1 VTHQDAYSLL
11 PLWEKGG
18 GGMRGKRHANAENHL
33 SFVVDSQDMKTIITE
48 GGLLPADMLDAIA
61 AGAVNGQRPEDF
73 GMERTRNL
81 SDRISAAWQAARAQW
96 ALFQVHLADLP
107 PHDSTATTL
116 TRDYWAIP
124 LLRILG
130 YTLERNRQ
138 APVVAGRTYA
148 ISHRAGDADD
158 APPIHITGVRVSLDG
173 RPPSPPRTPPRAGG
187 TGGVRMSPHALVQE
201 YLNATDHLWG
211 IVTNG
216 VRLRLLRES
225 ARFTRPT
232 YVEFDLQAMLEGERF
247 SDFALLYRLL
257 HRSRLPQRAAD
268 APECWLER
276 YHQQALAEGG
286 RVRDRLRDGVE
297 QALKT
302 LANGLLR
309 HPANERLRRALA
321 SGDLTPLAFYRQVLR
336 LVYRLLFLMVAEERA
351 LIAAAPPQSPPRAG
365 GFGGVEGDADRA
377 LAIYQAHY
385 SMARLRRLAE
395 HAGVAASAGEG
406 GYGDLWIGLLAA
418 FRIFEGSVSHRF
430 PIAPLDGDLFSETA
444 CPHLTAETRMAN
456 ADLLAAIRALALY
469 HDPESRTLRRVNYGA
484 LDVEELGS
492 VYEALLDYRPVIAH
506 APAESTGARFD
517 LLPGTERKTTG
528 SYYTRPELVQEL
540 IASALEPVLTQRLA
554 SAGRDAAAREAALL
568 SIRVCDPACGSGH
581 FLLAAAR
588 RLGRELARIRAG
600 DDEPSPAQF
609 RHAVRDVIRRCI
621 FGVDLNPLA
630 VDLCKLALWIEGHA
644 AGLPLSFLDHHIR
657 CGNSLVGA
665 PPQNPP
671 ASGGAGGVGIPDEAY
686 RPIHGD
692 EKGIAAELRK
702 RNRAERDAYTRDR
715 AVQERMFADEP
726 TDTPLARAL
735 AALDDLPDESVAA
748 VRARAAR
755 YADLRR
761 AHLRERARY
770 DLWTAAFFQPL
781 TRANAPWVP
790 TTADVID
797 ADPTSQKALL
807 AGGLAQEIG
816 FFHWEL
822 EFAQVFADC
831 GGFDVVLGNPPW
843 EMLNLIEREH
853 FVDIPAIRDAPT
865 GDARKKQIAAWRRG
879 TPEQQR
885 RIAQYDAALYRA
897 EAESRFIHNSGRFS
911 LTAVGR
917 LNTYALFAELSR
929 TLLAPDGRA
938 GIIVP
943 TGIATDDGAKAFFGD
958 LIARQQIISLYDFEN
973 REKLFADVDSRYK
986 FSLLTIGAAQA
997 APRFVFFA
1005 TRVAHLRDERRV
1017 FALTPTDL
1025 ARINPNTRTAPLFRT
1040 RRDAD
1045 LTAAIYA
1052 RVPVLINETTGE
1064 SPWGVTFRQGLFNMT
1079 SDSHLFRPVPA
1090 PAEARAGW
1098 GDHLPL
1104 YEAKLLHQ
1112 FTHRWATYD
1121 GGAPREATAAELA
1134 DPTWTITPRY
1144 LVPAAEVEARLA
1156 GRWER
1161 RWLLGWRDITNAT
1174 NERTAIF
1181 SLLPRVGVGH
1191 KAPLIF
1197 FERAS
1202 VCQIACFLAM
1212 VNSFVFDF
1220 IARQKVGG
1228 TNLTFFILKQL
1239 PVLPPEAFSAADL
1252 VFIVP
1257 RVVELVSTAW
1267 DVQPFAADVWAEAD
1281 AGLRA
1286 AILAQR
1292 EDNLRACAA
1301 RTPPEIAAAVV
1312 AATADDAAP
1321 PPPFI
1326 WNDDRRA
1333 RIRAGLDARIA
1344 RLYGVTRDD
1353 LRYILDPHDVEGPD
1367 FPGETFRVLKEKE
1380 LRQYGEYRT
1389 RRLVLEAFSP
1399 SSPLPPSPA
1408 RGQGGSVGRAEE
1420 D

>member
-1 VTHQDAYSLL
+1 
-11 PLWEKGG
+11 
-18 GGMRGKRHANAENHL
+18 MNA
-33 SFVVDSQDMKTIITE
+33 IITE
-48 GGLLPADMLDAIA
+48 GGLLPADILDAIA

-81 SDRISAAWQAARAQW
+81 SDRISTAWQAARAQW
-96 ALFQVHLADLP
+96 ALFQAHLADLP
-107 PHDSTATTL
+107 PHDSTAAAL

-138 APVVAGRTYA
+138 AFVVAGRAYA

-158 APPIHITGVRVSLDG
+158 APPIHITGVRVSLDV
-173 RPPSPPRTPPRAGG
+173 RPPSPPRTPPRAEG
-187 TGGVRMSPHALVQE
+187 TGGVRLSPHALVQE

-276 YHQQALAEGG
+276 YHQQALAQGG

-321 SGDLTPLAFYRQVLR
+321 DGDLTPLAFYRQVLR
-336 LVYRLLFLMVAEERA
+336 LVYRLLFLMVAEERN
-351 LIAAAPPQSPPRAG
+351 LIAATG
-365 GFGGVEGDADRA
+365 DDADRA

-492 VYEALLDYRPVIAH
+492 VYEALLDYRPVIAP
-506 APAESTGARFD
+506 APAESTAARFD

-540 IASALEPVLTQRLA
+540 IASALEPVLAQRLA

-665 PPQNPP
+665 PPQTPP

-692 EKGIAAELRK
+692 EKEIAAALRK
-702 RNRAERDAYTRDR
+702 RNRAEREAYTRDR

-726 TDTPLARAL
+726 TAAPLARAL

-755 YADLRR
+755 YADLRQ
-761 AHLRERARY
+761 AHRRERARD

-797 ADPTSQKALL
+797 ADPGGRKALL

-822 EFAQVFADC
+822 EFAQVFAER

-843 EMLNLIEREH
+843 ERIKLQEQEH
-853 FVDIPAIRDAPT
+853 FVDIPAIRDAPNKA
-865 GDARKKQIAAWRRG
+865 ARAEQIAAWRRG

-897 EAESRFIHNSGRFS
+897 EAESRFVRGSGRFP
-911 LTAVGR
+911 LTAVGDV
-917 LNTYALFAELSR
+917 NTYALFAELSR

-958 LIARQQIISLYDFEN
+958 LIARRQIISLYDFEN

-1005 TRVAHLRDERRV
+1005 TRAAHLRDERRV
-1017 FALTPTDL
+1017 FSLTPTDL

-1052 RVPVLINETTGE
+1052 RVPVLINETTGAN
-1064 SPWGVTFRQGLFNMT
+1064 PWGVRFMT
-1079 SDSHLFRPVPA
+1079 MFHMSNDSRLFRPAPA
-1090 PAEARAGW
+1090 PAEAGR

-1220 IARQKVGG
+1220 YCAAEGWRHQPHLLHSETTPRAAAGGVQRGGHRLHRAAGGG
-1228 TNLTFFILKQL
+1228 T
-1239 PVLPPEAFSAADL
+1239 
-1252 VFIVP
+1252 
-1257 RVVELVSTAW
+1257 
-1267 DVQPFAADVWAEAD
+1267 
-1281 AGLRA
+1281 GLHCVGRA
-1286 AILAQR
+1286 AICGGCLGGR
-1292 EDNLRACAA
+1292 GCRAAGGDPGAA
-1301 RTPPEIAAAVV
+1301 RRQPARHLHPPPVPPPQAGGVQGGVQGE
-1312 AATADDAAP
+1312 T

-1333 RIRAGLDARIA
+1333 RIRAELDARIA
-1344 RLYGVTRDD
+1344 RLYGVSRDD
-1353 LRYILDPHDVEGPD
+1353 LRYILDPQEVEGPD

-1399 SSPLPPSPA
+1399 SPPLPPSPA
-1408 RGQGGSVGRAEE
+1408 RGQGGECGAGGGRLSINSAMHRVPSG
-1420 D
+1420 

>member
-1 VTHQDAYSLL
+1 V
-11 PLWEKGG
+11 G
-18 GGMRGKRHANAENHL
+18 
-33 SFVVDSQDMKTIITE
+33 
-48 GGLLPADMLDAIA
+48 
-61 AGAVNGQRPEDF
+61 
-73 GMERTRNL
+73 
-81 SDRISAAWQAARAQW
+81 SD
-96 ALFQVHLADLP
+96 D
-107 PHDSTATTL
+107 
-116 TRDYWAIP
+116 
-124 LLRILG
+124 
-130 YTLERNRQ
+130 
-138 APVVAGRTYA
+138 
-148 ISHRAGDADD
+148 
-158 APPIHITGVRVSLDG
+158 
-173 RPPSPPRTPPRAGG
+173 
-187 TGGVRMSPHALVQE
+187 
-201 YLNATDHLWG
+201 
-211 IVTNG
+211 
-216 VRLRLLRES
+216 
-225 ARFTRPT
+225 
-232 YVEFDLQAMLEGERF
+232 
-247 SDFALLYRLL
+247 
-257 HRSRLPQRAAD
+257 
-268 APECWLER
+268 
-276 YHQQALAEGG
+276 
-286 RVRDRLRDGVE
+286 
-297 QALKT
+297 
-302 LANGLLR
+302 
-309 HPANERLRRALA
+309 
-321 SGDLTPLAFYRQVLR
+321 
-336 LVYRLLFLMVAEERA
+336 
-351 LIAAAPPQSPPRAG
+351 
-365 GFGGVEGDADRA
+365 
-377 LAIYQAHY
+377 
-385 SMARLRRLAE
+385 
-395 HAGVAASAGEG
+395 
-406 GYGDLWIGLLAA
+406 
-418 FRIFEGSVSHRF
+418 
-430 PIAPLDGDLFSETA
+430 
-444 CPHLTAETRMAN
+444 
-456 ADLLAAIRALALY
+456 
-469 HDPESRTLRRVNYGA
+469 
-484 LDVEELGS
+484 
-492 VYEALLDYRPVIAH
+492 
-506 APAESTGARFD
+506 
-517 LLPGTERKTTG
+517 
-528 SYYTRPELVQEL
+528 
-540 IASALEPVLTQRLA
+540 
-554 SAGRDAAAREAALL
+554 
-568 SIRVCDPACGSGH
+568 
-581 FLLAAAR
+581 
-588 RLGRELARIRAG
+588 
-600 DDEPSPAQF
+600 
-609 RHAVRDVIRRCI
+609 RRC
-621 FGVDLNPLA
+621 
-630 VDLCKLALWIEGHA
+630 
-644 AGLPLSFLDHHIR
+644 
-657 CGNSLVGA
+657 
-665 PPQNPP
+665 
-671 ASGGAGGVGIPDEAY
+671 
-686 RPIHGD
+686 
-692 EKGIAAELRK
+692 
-702 RNRAERDAYTRDR
+702 DR
-715 AVQERMFADEP
+715 R
-726 TDTPLARAL
+726 
-735 AALDDLPDESVAA
+735 
-748 VRARAAR
+748 
-755 YADLRR
+755 
-761 AHLRERARY
+761 
-770 DLWTAAFFQPL
+770 
-781 TRANAPWVP
+781 
-790 TTADVID
+790 
-797 ADPTSQKALL
+797 DPTSQKALL

-958 LIARQQIISLYDFEN
+958 LIARRQIISLYDFEN
-973 REKLFADVDSRYK
+973 REALFPGVHRSYK

-1017 FALTPTDL
+1017 FSLTPTDL

-1144 LVPAAEVEARLA
+1144 LVPAAGVEARLA

-1239 PVLPPEAFSAADL
+1239 PVLPPEAFSAADIA
-1252 VFIVP
+1252 FIVP

-1286 AILAQR
+1286 AILAQHA
-1292 EDNLRACAA
+1292 ENLRATS
-1301 RTPPEIAAAVV
+1301 TPPSPPPQAGGVQGE
-1312 AATADDAAP
+1312 T

-1344 RLYGVTRDD
+1344 RLYGVSRDD

-1399 SSPLPPSPA
+1399 SPPLPPSPA

>member
-1 VTHQDAYSLL
+1 
-11 PLWEKGG
+11 
-18 GGMRGKRHANAENHL
+18 MRGKRRGNANA
-33 SFVVDSQDMKTIITE
+33 VDLQDMNTIITE
-48 GGLLPADMLDAIA
+48 GGLLPADILDAIA
-61 AGAVNGQRPEDF
+61 AGAVDGQRPEDF
-73 GMERTRNL
+73 GMERTRTL
-81 SDRISAAWQAARAQW
+81 SDRISTAWQAARAQW
-96 ALFQVHLADLP
+96 ALFQAHLADLP
-107 PHDSTATTL
+107 PHDSTAAAL

-158 APPIHITGVRVSLDG
+158 APPIHITGVRVSLDV
-173 RPPSPPRTPPRAGG
+173 RPPSGQPRL
-187 TGGVRMSPHALVQE
+187 SPHALVQE
-201 YLNATDHLWG
+201 YLNATDQLWG

-225 ARFTRPT
+225 ARFTRPM

-276 YHQQALAEGG
+276 YHQQALAQGG

-321 SGDLTPLAFYRQVLR
+321 SGDLTPQAFYRQVLR
-336 LVYRLLFLMVAEERA
+336 LVYRLLFLMVAEERN

-377 LAIYQAHY
+377 LAIYHAHY

-506 APAESTGARFD
+506 APAGSPDVRFD
-517 LLPGTERKTTG
+517 LIPGTERKTTG

-540 IASALEPVLTQRLA
+540 IASALEPVLAQRLA
-554 SAGRDAAAREAALL
+554 SAGRAAAAREAALL
-568 SIRVCDPACGSGH
+568 AIRVCDPACGSGH

-665 PPQNPP
+665 TRALVEQ
-671 ASGGAGGVGIPDEAY
+671 GIPDEAY

-755 YADLRR
+755 YADLRQ
-761 AHLRERARY
+761 AHRRERARY

-790 TTADVID
+790 TSADVID

-1017 FALTPTDL
+1017 FSLTPTDL

-1121 GGAPREATAAELA
+1121 GGAPRELTAAELA
-1134 DPTWTITPRY
+1134 DPTRTITPRY

-1191 KAPLIF
+1191 TVPLMLF
-1197 FERAS
+1197 QTLRADLA
-1202 VCQIACFLAM
+1202 ACFLAV
-1212 VNSFVFDF
+1212 VNSLIFDW
-1220 IARQKVGG
+1220 ITRQKIGG
-1228 TNLTFFILKQL
+1228 THLTYTYLTQL
-1239 PVLPPEAFSAADL
+1239 PVLPPEAFSAADIA
-1252 VFIVP
+1252 FIVP
-1257 RVVELVSTAW
+1257 RVVELVYTAW
-1267 DVQPFAADVWAEAD
+1267 DMHPFAADVWAEAD
-1281 AGLRA
+1281 AALRA
-1286 AILAQR
+1286 AILAQHA
-1292 EDNLRACAA
+1292 ENLRAAPPNSPA
-1301 RTPPEIAAAVV
+1301 RGTPRISPPAGGDWGGAPPEIAAAVA
-1312 AATADDAAP
+1312 AATVDDAAP

-1344 RLYGVTRDD
+1344 RLYGVSRDD

-1399 SSPLPPSPA
+1399 SPPCPPRPHA
-1408 RGQGGSVGRAEE
+1408 GKGGVWGGRRKIEH
-1420 D
+1420 

>member
-1 VTHQDAYSLL
+1 
-11 PLWEKGG
+11 
-18 GGMRGKRHANAENHL
+18 MRGKRHANAENHL

-96 ALFQVHLADLP
+96 ALFQAHLADLP

-138 APVVAGRTYA
+138 AFVVAGRTYA

-321 SGDLTPLAFYRQVLR
+321 SGDLTPQAFYRQVLR

-377 LAIYQAHY
+377 LAIYHAHY

-456 ADLLAAIRALALY
+456 ADLLAAIRALALS

-506 APAESTGARFD
+506 APAGSTDARFD
-517 LLPGTERKTTG
+517 LIPGTERKTTG

-540 IASALEPVLTQRLA
+540 IASALEPALAQRLA

-588 RLGRELARIRAG
+588 RLGRELARIRVG

-665 PPQNPP
+665 PPQTPP

-715 AVQERMFADEP
+715 AVQGRMFADEP
-726 TDTPLARAL
+726 TAAPLARAL

-755 YADLRR
+755 YADLRQ
-761 AHLRERARY
+761 AHRRERARY

-790 TTADVID
+790 TSADVID

-897 EAESRFIHNSGRFS
+897 EAESRFVRGSGRFP
-911 LTAVGR
+911 LTAVGDV
-917 LNTYALFAELSR
+917 NTYALFAELSR

-958 LIARQQIISLYDFEN
+958 LIARRQIISLYDFEN

-1005 TRVAHLRDERRV
+1005 TRAAHLRDERRV
-1017 FALTPTDL
+1017 FSLTPTDL

-1064 SPWGVTFRQGLFNMT
+1064 NPWGVSFLRMFDMSN
-1079 SDSHLFRPVPA
+1079 DSHLFRPVPA

-1144 LVPAAEVEARLA
+1144 LVPAAGVEARLA
-1156 GRWER
+1156 GRWDR

-1191 KAPLIF
+1191 TVPLMLF
-1197 FERAS
+1197 QSLRADLA
-1202 VCQIACFLAM
+1202 ACFLAI
-1212 VNSFVFDF
+1212 VNSLVFDW
-1220 IARQKVGG
+1220 ITRQKIGG
-1228 TNLTFFILKQL
+1228 THLTYTYLTQL
-1239 PVLPPEAFSAADL
+1239 PVLPPESFSAADIA
-1252 VFIVP
+1252 FIVP
-1257 RVVELVSTAW
+1257 RVVELVYTAW
-1267 DVQPFAADVWAEAD
+1267 DMHPFAADVWAEAD

-1292 EDNLRACAA
+1292 AENLRAAPPNSPA
-1301 RTPPEIAAAVV
+1301 RGTPPNLPACGGDWGGAPPEIAAAVA
-1312 AATADDAAP
+1312 AATVDDAAP

-1344 RLYGVTRDD
+1344 RLYGVSRDD

>member
-1 VTHQDAYSLL
+1 
-11 PLWEKGG
+11 
-18 GGMRGKRHANAENHL
+18 MNA
-33 SFVVDSQDMKTIITE
+33 IITE

-61 AGAVNGQRPEDF
+61 AGAVDGQRPEDF
-73 GMERTRNL
+73 GMARTRPL
-81 SDRISAAWQAARAQW
+81 SDRIAAAWQAARAQW
-96 ALFQVHLADLP
+96 ALFQTHLADLP

-116 TRDYWAIP
+116 TREYWAIP

-138 APVVAGRTYA
+138 AFVVAGRTYA

-158 APPIHITGVRVSLDG
+158 APPIHITGVRVSLDV
-173 RPPSPPRTPPRAGG
+173 RPPSPPRTPPRAEG
-187 TGGVRMSPHALVQE
+187 TGGVRLSPHALVQE

-276 YHQQALAEGG
+276 YHQQALAQGG

-321 SGDLTPLAFYRQVLR
+321 DGDLTPLAFYRQVLR
-336 LVYRLLFLMVAEERA
+336 LVYRLLFLMVAEERN
-351 LIAAAPPQSPPRAG
+351 LIAATG
-365 GFGGVEGDADRA
+365 DDADRA
-377 LAIYQAHY
+377 LAIYHAHY

-418 FRIFEGSVSHRF
+418 FRIFEGSVSRRF

-456 ADLLAAIRALALY
+456 ADLLAAIRALALSY
-469 HDPESRTLRRVNYGA
+469 DPESRALRRVNYGA

-506 APAESTGARFD
+506 APAGSPDARFD
-517 LLPGTERKTTG
+517 LIPGTERKTTG

-540 IASALEPVLTQRLA
+540 IASALEPVLAQRLA

-665 PPQNPP
+665 TRALVEQ
-671 ASGGAGGVGIPDEAY
+671 GIPDEAY

-692 EKGIAAELRK
+692 EKEIAALLRK
-702 RNRAERDAYTRDR
+702 RNRAERDAYTRHR
-715 AVQERMFADEP
+715 TVQERMFADEL
-726 TDTPLARAL
+726 TAAPLARAL

-822 EFAQVFADC
+822 EFAQVFADR
-831 GGFDVVLGNPPW
+831 GGFDVVPGNPPW
-843 EMLNLIEREH
+843 ERIKLQEQEH
-853 FVDIPAIRDAPT
+853 FVDIPAIRDAPNKA
-865 GDARKKQIAAWRRG
+865 ARAEQIAAWRRG
-879 TPEQQR
+879 TPEQQQ

-1017 FALTPTDL
+1017 FSLTPTDL

-1191 KAPLIF
+1191 TVPLMLF
-1197 FERAS
+1197 QSLRADLA
-1202 VCQIACFLAM
+1202 ACFLAI
-1212 VNSFVFDF
+1212 VNSLVFDW
-1220 IARQKVGG
+1220 ITRQKIGG
-1228 TNLTFFILKQL
+1228 THLTYTYLTQL

-1257 RVVELVSTAW
+1257 RVVELVYTAW

-1281 AGLRA
+1281 ATLRA

-1292 EDNLRACAA
+1292 AENLRATS
-1301 RTPPEIAAAVV
+1301 TPPQSPSASGGGSGGDAAAVHLE
-1312 AATADDAAP
+1312 
-1321 PPPFI
+1321 
-1326 WNDDRRA
+1326 RRPA
-1333 RIRAGLDARIA
+1333 RAHPR
-1344 RLYGVTRDD
+1344 
-1353 LRYILDPHDVEGPD
+1353 
-1367 FPGETFRVLKEKE
+1367 
-1380 LRQYGEYRT
+1380 RT
-1389 RRLVLEAFSP
+1389 RCAHRAVVRRLP
-1399 SSPLPPSPA
+1399 RRPA
-1408 RGQGGSVGRAEE
+1408 LHP
-1420 D
+1420 

>member
-1 VTHQDAYSLL
+1 
-11 PLWEKGG
+11 
-18 GGMRGKRHANAENHL
+18 
-33 SFVVDSQDMKTIITE
+33 MKTIITE

-61 AGAVNGQRPEDF
+61 AGAVDGQRPEDF
-73 GMERTRNL
+73 GLARTRPL
-81 SDRISAAWQAARAQW
+81 SDRIAAAWQAARAQW
-96 ALFQVHLADLP
+96 ALFQTHLADLP
-107 PHDSTATTL
+107 PHDSTAATL
-116 TRDYWAIP
+116 TREYWAIP

-158 APPIHITGVRVSLDG
+158 APPIHITGVRVSLDV
-173 RPPSPPRTPPRAGG
+173 RPPSGQPRL
-187 TGGVRMSPHALVQE
+187 SPHALVQE
-201 YLNATDHLWG
+201 YLNATDQLWG

-216 VRLRLLRES
+216 ARLRLLRES
-225 ARFTRPT
+225 ARFTRPA
-232 YVEFDLQAMLEGERF
+232 YVEFDLQAMLEGEQF

-321 SGDLTPLAFYRQVLR
+321 GGELTPQEFYRQVLR
-336 LVYRLLFLMVAEERA
+336 LVYRLLFLMVAEERN
-351 LIAAAPPQSPPRAG
+351 LIAATG
-365 GFGGVEGDADRA
+365 DDADRA

-418 FRIFEGSVSHRF
+418 FRIFDGSVSHRF
-430 PIAPLDGDLFSETA
+430 PIAPLDGDLFSDAA

-456 ADLLAAIRALALY
+456 ADLLAAIRALALS

-506 APAESTGARFD
+506 APAGSPDARFD
-517 LLPGTERKTTG
+517 LIPGTERKTTG

-540 IASALEPVLTQRLA
+540 IASALEPVLAQRLA
-554 SAGRDAAAREAALL
+554 SAGRDAAAREAAIL

-665 PPQNPP
+665 TRALVEQ
-671 ASGGAGGVGIPDEAY
+671 GIPDEAY

-692 EKGIAAELRK
+692 EKEIAALLRK
-702 RNRAERDAYTRDR
+702 RNRAERDAYTRHR
-715 AVQERMFADEP
+715 TVQERMFADEL
-726 TDTPLARAL
+726 TAAPLARAL
-735 AALDDLPDESVAA
+735 AALDELADENVAA

-755 YADLRR
+755 YAELRR

-797 ADPTSQKALL
+797 ADPTGQKALL

-822 EFAQVFADC
+822 EFAQVFADR

-843 EMLNLIEREH
+843 EMLQLDPQEFFIGKSQEIVNAPNMAARE
-853 FVDIPAIRDAPT
+853 
-865 GDARKKQIAAWRRG
+865 KL
-879 TPEQQR
+879 
-885 RIAQYDAALYRA
+885 IAQLEHQNPLLYA
-897 EAESRFIHNSGRFS
+897 EYLQARHLNEAMQRFVHASGRFP
-911 LTAVGR
+911 LTSYGR
-917 LNTYALFAELSR
+917 INLMALFAEWAR
-929 TLLAPDGRA
+929 DHVARDGRA
-938 GIIVP
+938 GLIVP
-943 TGIATDDGAKAFFGD
+943 TGIATDSFNQQFFRS
-958 LIARQQIISLYDFEN
+958 LITNRQLISLYDFEN

-1005 TRVAHLRDERRV
+1005 TRAAHLRDERRV
-1017 FALTPTDL
+1017 FTLTPDDL

-1121 GGAPREATAAELA
+1121 GGATREATAAELA

-1191 KAPLIF
+1191 TVPLMLF
-1197 FERAS
+1197 QSLRADLA
-1202 VCQIACFLAM
+1202 ACFLAI
-1212 VNSFVFDF
+1212 VNSLVFDW
-1220 IARQKVGG
+1220 ITRQKIGG
-1228 TNLTFFILKQL
+1228 THLTYTYLTQL
-1239 PVLPPEAFSAADL
+1239 PVLPPESFSAADL

-1286 AILAQR
+1286 AILAQHA
-1292 EDNLRACAA
+1292 ENLRAAPPNSPA
-1301 RTPPEIAAAVV
+1301 RGTPPNLPACGGDWGGAPPEIAAAVA
-1312 AATADDAAP
+1312 AATVDDAAP

-1333 RIRAGLDARIA
+1333 RIRAELDARIA
-1344 RLYGVTRDD
+1344 RLYGVSRDD
-1353 LRYILDPHDVEGPD
+1353 LRYILDPHDGEGPD

-1399 SSPLPPSPA
+1399 SPPCPPRPHA
-1408 RGQGGSVGRAEE
+1408 GKGGVWGGRRKIEH
-1420 D
+1420 

>member
-1 VTHQDAYSLL
+1 
-11 PLWEKGG
+11 
-18 GGMRGKRHANAENHL
+18 MRGKRHANAENHL

-96 ALFQVHLADLP
+96 ALFQAHLADLP

-138 APVVAGRTYA
+138 AFVVAGRTYA

-158 APPIHITGVRVSLDG
+158 APPIHITGVRVSLDV

-232 YVEFDLQAMLEGERF
+232 YVEFDLQAMLEGEQF

-321 SGDLTPLAFYRQVLR
+321 SGDLTPQAFYRQVLR

-506 APAESTGARFD
+506 APAGSPDVRFD
-517 LLPGTERKTTG
+517 LIPGTERKTTG

-540 IASALEPVLTQRLA
+540 IASALEPVLAQRLA

-761 AHLRERARY
+761 AHLRERARD

-797 ADPTSQKALL
+797 ADPTGQKALL

-816 FFHWEL
+816 FFHWDL
-822 EFAQVFADC
+822 EFAQVFADR

-843 EMLNLIEREH
+843 ERIKLQEQEH
-853 FVDIPAIRDAPT
+853 FVDIPAIRDAPNKA
-865 GDARKKQIAAWRRG
+865 ARAEQIAAWRRG
-879 TPEQQR
+879 TPEQQQ
-885 RIAQYDAALYRA
+885 RIAQYDAALSRA
-897 EAESRFIHNSGRFS
+897 EAESRFVRGSGRFP
-911 LTAVGR
+911 LTAVGDV
-917 LNTYALFAELSR
+917 NTYALFAELSR

-958 LIARQQIISLYDFEN
+958 LIARRQIISLYDFEN

-1005 TRVAHLRDERRV
+1005 TRAAHLRDERRV
-1017 FALTPTDL
+1017 FALTPADL
-1025 ARINPNTRTAPLFRT
+1025 GRINPNTRTAPLFRT

-1052 RVPVLINETTGE
+1052 RVPVLINETTGAN
-1064 SPWGVTFRQGLFNMT
+1064 PWGVRFMT
-1079 SDSHLFRPVPA
+1079 MFHMSNDSHLFRPVPA

-1112 FTHRWATYD
+1112 FTHRWATYE

-1156 GRWER
+1156 GRWDR

-1191 KAPLIF
+1191 TVPLMLF
-1197 FERAS
+1197 QSLRADLA
-1202 VCQIACFLAM
+1202 ACFLAI
-1212 VNSFVFDF
+1212 VNSLVFDW
-1220 IARQKVGG
+1220 ITRQKIGG
-1228 TNLTFFILKQL
+1228 THLTYTYLTQL
-1239 PVLPPEAFSAADL
+1239 PVLPPEAFSAADIA
-1252 VFIVP
+1252 FIVP

-1267 DVQPFAADVWAEAD
+1267 DMHPFAADVWADAD

-1292 EDNLRACAA
+1292 EDNLRA
-1301 RTPPEIAAAVV
+1301 TPPSPPPQAGGVQGGVQGE
-1312 AATADDAAP
+1312 T

-1344 RLYGVTRDD
+1344 RLYGVSRDD
-1353 LRYILDPHDVEGPD
+1353 LRYILDPQEVEGPD

>member
-1 VTHQDAYSLL
+1 
-11 PLWEKGG
+11 
-18 GGMRGKRHANAENHL
+18 
-33 SFVVDSQDMKTIITE
+33 MKTIITE

-61 AGAVNGQRPEDF
+61 AGAVDGQRPEDF
-73 GMERTRNL
+73 GLARTRPL
-81 SDRISAAWQAARAQW
+81 SDRIAAAWQAARAQW
-96 ALFQVHLADLP
+96 ALFQTHLADLP
-107 PHDSTATTL
+107 PHDSTAATL
-116 TRDYWAIP
+116 TREYWAIP

-138 APVVAGRTYA
+138 AFVVAGRTYA

-158 APPIHITGVRVSLDG
+158 APPIHITGVRVSLDV
-173 RPPSPPRTPPRAGG
+173 RPPSGQPRL
-187 TGGVRMSPHALVQE
+187 SPHALVQE
-201 YLNATDHLWG
+201 YLNATDQLWG

-216 VRLRLLRES
+216 ARLRLLRES
-225 ARFTRPT
+225 ARFTRPA
-232 YVEFDLQAMLEGERF
+232 YVEFDLQAMLEGEQF

-321 SGDLTPLAFYRQVLR
+321 GGELTPQEFYRQVLR
-336 LVYRLLFLMVAEERA
+336 LVYRLLFLMVAEERN
-351 LIAAAPPQSPPRAG
+351 LIAATG
-365 GFGGVEGDADRA
+365 DDADRA

-418 FRIFEGSVSHRF
+418 FRIFDGSVSHRF
-430 PIAPLDGDLFSETA
+430 PIAPLDGDLFSDAA

-456 ADLLAAIRALALY
+456 ADLLAAIRALALS

-506 APAESTGARFD
+506 APAGSPDARFD
-517 LLPGTERKTTG
+517 LIPGTERKTTG

-540 IASALEPVLTQRLA
+540 IASALEPVLAQRLA
-554 SAGRDAAAREAALL
+554 SAGRDAAAREAAIL

-665 PPQNPP
+665 TRALVEQ
-671 ASGGAGGVGIPDEAY
+671 GIPDEAY

-692 EKGIAAELRK
+692 EKEIAALLRK
-702 RNRAERDAYTRDR
+702 RNRAERDAYTRHR
-715 AVQERMFADEP
+715 TVQERMFADEL
-726 TDTPLARAL
+726 TAAPLARAL
-735 AALDDLPDESVAA
+735 AALDELADENVAA

-755 YADLRR
+755 YADLRQ
-761 AHLRERARY
+761 AHRRERARD

-790 TTADVID
+790 TSADVID
-797 ADPTSQKALL
+797 ADPTGQKALL

-816 FFHWEL
+816 FFHWDL
-822 EFAQVFADC
+822 EFAQVFADR
-831 GGFDVVLGNPPW
+831 GGFDVVPGNPPW
-843 EMLNLIEREH
+843 ERIKLQEQEH
-853 FVDIPAIRDAPT
+853 FVDIPAIRDAPNKA
-865 GDARKKQIAAWRRG
+865 ARAEQIAAWRRG
-879 TPEQQR
+879 TPEQQQ

-897 EAESRFIHNSGRFS
+897 EAESRFVRGSGRFP
-911 LTAVGR
+911 LTAVGNV
-917 LNTYALFAELSR
+917 NTYALFAELSR

-958 LIARQQIISLYDFEN
+958 LIARRQIISLYDFEN
-973 REKLFADVDSRYK
+973 REALFPGVHRSYK

-1005 TRVAHLRDERRV
+1005 THAAHLRDERRV
-1017 FALTPTDL
+1017 FSLTPTDL

-1064 SPWGVTFRQGLFNMT
+1064 NPWGVSFLRMFDMSN
-1079 SDSHLFRPVPA
+1079 DSHLFRPVPA

-1112 FTHRWATYD
+1112 FTHRWATYE
-1121 GGAPREATAAELA
+1121 GGATREATAAELA

-1156 GRWER
+1156 GRWDR

-1181 SLLPRVGVGH
+1181 SLLPRVGVGN

-1292 EDNLRACAA
+1292 EDNLRATS
-1301 RTPPEIAAAVV
+1301 TPPSPPPQAGGVQGE
-1312 AATADDAAP
+1312 T

-1333 RIRAGLDARIA
+1333 HIRAELDARIA
-1344 RLYGVTRDD
+1344 RLYGVSRDD
-1353 LRYILDPHDVEGPD
+1353 LRYILDPHEVEGPN

-1389 RRLVLEAFSP
+1389 RRLVLA
-1399 SSPLPPSPA
+1399 A
-1408 RGQGGSVGRAEE
+1408 WDAG
-1420 D
+1420 

>member
-1 VTHQDAYSLL
+1 
-11 PLWEKGG
+11 
-18 GGMRGKRHANAENHL
+18 M
-33 SFVVDSQDMKTIITE
+33 
-48 GGLLPADMLDAIA
+48 
-61 AGAVNGQRPEDF
+61 GARP
-73 GMERTRNL
+73 
-81 SDRISAAWQAARAQW
+81 
-96 ALFQVHLADLP
+96 H
-107 PHDSTATTL
+107 
-116 TRDYWAIP
+116 
-124 LLRILG
+124 
-130 YTLERNRQ
+130 
-138 APVVAGRTYA
+138 
-148 ISHRAGDADD
+148 
-158 APPIHITGVRVSLDG
+158 
-173 RPPSPPRTPPRAGG
+173 PPRTPPRAEG
-187 TGGVRMSPHALVQE
+187 TGGVRLSPHALVQE
-201 YLNATDHLWG
+201 HLNATDRLWG

-276 YHQQALAEGG
+276 YHQQALAQGG

-321 SGDLTPLAFYRQVLR
+321 DGDLTPLAFYRQVLR

-377 LAIYQAHY
+377 LAIYHAHY

-418 FRIFEGSVSHRF
+418 FRIFEGSVSRRF

-456 ADLLAAIRALALY
+456 ADLLAAIRALALSY
-469 HDPESRTLRRVNYGA
+469 DPESRALRRVNYGA

-492 VYEALLDYRPVIAH
+492 VYEALLDYRPAVTR
-506 APAESTGARFD
+506 APAGSTDVRFD
-517 LLPGTERKTTG
+517 LIPGTERKTTG

-540 IASALEPVLTQRLA
+540 IASALEPALAQRLA

-568 SIRVCDPACGSGH
+568 AIRVCDPACGSGH

-657 CGNSLVGA
+657 CGNALVGA
-665 PPQNPP
+665 PPQTPP

-692 EKGIAAELRK
+692 EKGIAAALRK

-715 AVQERMFADEP
+715 AVQERMCADEP
-726 TDTPLARAL
+726 TAAPLARAL

-761 AHLRERARY
+761 AHLRERARD

-797 ADPTSQKALL
+797 ADPTGQKALL

-822 EFAQVFADC
+822 EFAQVFADR

-843 EMLNLIEREH
+843 ERIKLQEQEH
-853 FVDIPAIRDAPT
+853 FVDIPAIRDAPNKA
-865 GDARKKQIAAWRRG
+865 ARAEQIAAWRRG

-897 EAESRFIHNSGRFS
+897 EAESRFVRGSGRFP
-911 LTAVGR
+911 LTAVGDV
-917 LNTYALFAELSR
+917 NTYALFAELSR

-958 LIARQQIISLYDFEN
+958 LIARRQIISLYDFEN

-1005 TRVAHLRDERRV
+1005 TRAAHLRDERRV
-1017 FALTPTDL
+1017 FSLTPTDL

-1079 SDSHLFRPVPA
+1079 SDSRLFRPAPA
-1090 PAEARAGW
+1090 PAEAGR

-1112 FTHRWATYD
+1112 FTHRWATYE
-1121 GGAPREATAAELA
+1121 GGATREATAAELA

-1181 SLLPRVGVGH
+1181 SLLPRVGVGNNV
-1191 KAPLIF
+1191 PLIF

-1202 VCQIACFLAM
+1202 ACQIACFLAM
-1212 VNSFVFDF
+1212 VNSLVFDF
-1220 IARQKVGG
+1220 ATRPKAGG
-1228 TNLTFFILKQL
+1228 THLNFFIVKQL
-1239 PVLPPEAFSAADL
+1239 PVLPPEAFSAADIA
-1252 VFIVP
+1252 FIVP

-1267 DVQPFAADVWAEAD
+1267 DVQPFAADVWADAD

-1286 AILAQR
+1286 AILAQHA
-1292 EDNLRACAA
+1292 ENLRA
-1301 RTPPEIAAAVV
+1301 TS
-1312 AATADDAAP
+1312 P
-1321 PPPFI
+1321 PPVPPRKRGGFRGGFRG
-1326 WNDDRRA
+1326 RRRRRSSGTTTGA
-1333 RIRAGLDARIA
+1333 RASAPGSMRASRGCTASPATTCATSL
-1344 RLYGVTRDD
+1344 TRTTWK
-1353 LRYILDPHDVEGPD
+1353 DP
-1367 FPGETFRVLKEKE
+1367 T
-1380 LRQYGEYRT
+1380 
-1389 RRLVLEAFSP
+1389 
-1399 SSPLPPSPA
+1399 SPA
-1408 RGQGGSVGRAEE
+1408 RRFGC
-1420 D
+1420 

>member
-1 VTHQDAYSLL
+1 
-11 PLWEKGG
+11 
-18 GGMRGKRHANAENHL
+18 MRGKRRGNANA
-33 SFVVDSQDMKTIITE
+33 VDLQDMNAIITE

-158 APPIHITGVRVSLDG
+158 APPIHITGVRVSLDV

-276 YHQQALAEGG
+276 YHQQALAQGG

-321 SGDLTPLAFYRQVLR
+321 DGDLTPQAFYRQVLR

-506 APAESTGARFD
+506 APAGSPDVRFD
-517 LLPGTERKTTG
+517 LIPGTERKTTG

-540 IASALEPVLTQRLA
+540 IASALEPVLAQRLA

-692 EKGIAAELRK
+692 EKGIAAALRK

-755 YADLRR
+755 YADLRQ
-761 AHLRERARY
+761 AHRRERARY

-822 EFAQVFADC
+822 EFAQVFADR

-843 EMLNLIEREH
+843 EMLKLMSASTLWIFRRSAMH
-853 FVDIPAIRDAPT
+853 RTWRRAQ
-865 GDARKKQIAAWRRG
+865 KQIAAWRRG

-885 RIAQYDAALYRA
+885 RIAQYDAGALPCRGGESLRA
-897 EAESRFIHNSGRFS
+897 RERALSTHRSGR
-911 LTAVGR
+911 
-917 LNTYALFAELSR
+917 
-929 TLLAPDGRA
+929 
-938 GIIVP
+938 
-943 TGIATDDGAKAFFGD
+943 
-958 LIARQQIISLYDFEN
+958 
-973 REKLFADVDSRYK
+973 
-986 FSLLTIGAAQA
+986 
-997 APRFVFFA
+997 
-1005 TRVAHLRDERRV
+1005 
-1017 FALTPTDL
+1017 
-1025 ARINPNTRTAPLFRT
+1025 
-1040 RRDAD
+1040 
-1045 LTAAIYA
+1045 
-1052 RVPVLINETTGE
+1052 
-1064 SPWGVTFRQGLFNMT
+1064 
-1079 SDSHLFRPVPA
+1079 
-1090 PAEARAGW
+1090 
-1098 GDHLPL
+1098 
-1104 YEAKLLHQ
+1104 
-1112 FTHRWATYD
+1112 
-1121 GGAPREATAAELA
+1121 
-1134 DPTWTITPRY
+1134 
-1144 LVPAAEVEARLA
+1144 
-1156 GRWER
+1156 
-1161 RWLLGWRDITNAT
+1161 
-1174 NERTAIF
+1174 
-1181 SLLPRVGVGH
+1181 
-1191 KAPLIF
+1191 
-1197 FERAS
+1197 
-1202 VCQIACFLAM
+1202 
-1212 VNSFVFDF
+1212 
-1220 IARQKVGG
+1220 
-1228 TNLTFFILKQL
+1228 
-1239 PVLPPEAFSAADL
+1239 
-1252 VFIVP
+1252 
-1257 RVVELVSTAW
+1257 
-1267 DVQPFAADVWAEAD
+1267 
-1281 AGLRA
+1281 
-1286 AILAQR
+1286 
-1292 EDNLRACAA
+1292 
-1301 RTPPEIAAAVV
+1301 
-1312 AATADDAAP
+1312 
-1321 PPPFI
+1321 
-1326 WNDDRRA
+1326 
-1333 RIRAGLDARIA
+1333 
-1344 RLYGVTRDD
+1344 
-1353 LRYILDPHDVEGPD
+1353 
-1367 FPGETFRVLKEKE
+1367 
-1380 LRQYGEYRT
+1380 
-1389 RRLVLEAFSP
+1389 
-1399 SSPLPPSPA
+1399 
-1408 RGQGGSVGRAEE
+1408 
-1420 D
+1420 

>member
-1 VTHQDAYSLL
+1 
-11 PLWEKGG
+11 
-18 GGMRGKRHANAENHL
+18 MRGKRHANAENHL

-61 AGAVNGQRPEDF
+61 AGAVDGQRPDDF
-73 GMERTRNL
+73 GMARTRPL

-107 PHDSTATTL
+107 PHDSTAAAL

-138 APVVAGRTYA
+138 APVVAGRAYA

-158 APPIHITGVRVSLDG
+158 APPIHITGVRVSLDV

-232 YVEFDLQAMLEGERF
+232 YVEFDLQAMLEGEQF

-276 YHQQALAEGG
+276 YHQQALAQGG

-321 SGDLTPLAFYRQVLR
+321 DGDLTPLAFYRQALR
-336 LVYRLLFLMVAEERA
+336 VVYRMLFLMVAEERA
-351 LIAAAPPQSPPRAG
+351 LIAATG
-365 GFGGVEGDADRA
+365 EDADRA

-395 HAGVAASAGEG
+395 HAGGAASAGEG

-418 FRIFEGSVSHRF
+418 FRIFEGSVSRRF

-456 ADLLAAIRALALY
+456 ADLLAAIRALALS

-506 APAESTGARFD
+506 APAGSTDVRFD
-517 LLPGTERKTTG
+517 LIPGTERKTTG

-540 IASALEPVLTQRLA
+540 IASALEPVLAQRLA

-657 CGNSLVGA
+657 CGNALVGA

-726 TDTPLARAL
+726 TDAPLARAL

-755 YADLRR
+755 YADLRQ
-761 AHLRERARY
+761 AHRRERARY

-790 TTADVID
+790 TSADVID

-822 EFAQVFADC
+822 EFAQVFADR

-843 EMLNLIEREH
+843 ERIKLQEQEH
-853 FVDIPAIRDAPT
+853 FVDIPAIRDAPNKA
-865 GDARKKQIAAWRRG
+865 ARAEQIAAWRRG
-879 TPEQQR
+879 TPEQQQ

-897 EAESRFIHNSGRFS
+897 EAESRFVRGSGRFP
-911 LTAVGR
+911 LTAVGDV
-917 LNTYALFAELSR
+917 NTYALFAELSR

-958 LIARQQIISLYDFEN
+958 LIARRQIISLYDFEN

-1005 TRVAHLRDERRV
+1005 TRAAHLRDERRV
-1017 FALTPTDL
+1017 FSLTPTDL

-1064 SPWGVTFRQGLFNMT
+1064 NPWGVRFMT
-1079 SDSHLFRPVPA
+1079 MFHMSNDSHLFRPVPA

-1112 FTHRWATYD
+1112 FTHRWATYE
-1121 GGAPREATAAELA
+1121 GGATREATAAELA

-1161 RWLLGWRDITNAT
+1161 RWLLGWRDIARAT
-1174 NERTAIF
+1174 DERTMIATIF
-1181 SLLPRVGVGH
+1181 PRHGCGDKFLLMMPDTNTLLIAALLATLNSL
-1191 KAPLIF
+1191 
-1197 FERAS
+1197 
-1202 VCQIACFLAM
+1202 
-1212 VNSFVFDF
+1212 VFDYVT
-1220 IARQKVGG
+1220 RQKVGG
-1228 TNLTFFILKQL
+1228 TSLKYFTMKQL

-1257 RVVELVSTAW
+1257 RVVELVCTAW
-1267 DVQPFAADVWAEAD
+1267 DVQPFAEDVWADAD

-1292 EDNLRACAA
+1292 EDNLRATS
-1301 RTPPEIAAAVV
+1301 TPPSPPPQAGGVQGE
-1312 AATADDAAP
+1312 T

-1333 RIRAGLDARIA
+1333 RIRAELDARIA
-1344 RLYGVTRDD
+1344 RLYGVSRDD

-1399 SSPLPPSPA
+1399 SPPLPPSPA

>member
-1 VTHQDAYSLL
+1 
-11 PLWEKGG
+11 
-18 GGMRGKRHANAENHL
+18 
-33 SFVVDSQDMKTIITE
+33 MKTIITE

-61 AGAVNGQRPEDF
+61 AGAVDGQRPEDF
-73 GMERTRNL
+73 GMARTRPL
-81 SDRISAAWQAARAQW
+81 SDRIAAAWQAARAQW
-96 ALFQVHLADLP
+96 ALFQTHLADLP

-116 TRDYWAIP
+116 TREYWAIP

-158 APPIHITGVRVSLDG
+158 APPIHITGVRVSLDV
-173 RPPSPPRTPPRAGG
+173 RPPSGQPRL
-187 TGGVRMSPHALVQE
+187 SPHALVQE
-201 YLNATDHLWG
+201 YLNATDQLWG

-216 VRLRLLRES
+216 ARLRLLRES
-225 ARFTRPT
+225 ARFTRPA
-232 YVEFDLQAMLEGERF
+232 YVEFDLQAMLEGEQF

-276 YHQQALAEGG
+276 YHQQALAQGG

-321 SGDLTPLAFYRQVLR
+321 DGDLTPLAFYRQVLR

-351 LIAAAPPQSPPRAG
+351 LIAATG
-365 GFGGVEGDADRA
+365 DDADRA
-377 LAIYQAHY
+377 LAIYHAHY

-395 HAGVAASAGEG
+395 HAGIAASAGEG

-506 APAESTGARFD
+506 APAGSPDVRFD
-517 LLPGTERKTTG
+517 LIPGTERKTTG

-540 IASALEPVLTQRLA
+540 IASALEPVLAQRLA

-665 PPQNPP
+665 TRALVEQ
-671 ASGGAGGVGIPDEAY
+671 GIPDEAY

-726 TDTPLARAL
+726 TAAPLARAL

-755 YADLRR
+755 YADLRQ
-761 AHLRERARY
+761 AHRRERARY

-790 TTADVID
+790 TSADVID
-797 ADPTSQKALL
+797 ADPTGRKALL

-816 FFHWEL
+816 FFHWDL
-822 EFAQVFADC
+822 EFAQVFADR

-843 EMLNLIEREH
+843 ERIKLQEQEH
-853 FVDIPAIRDAPT
+853 FVDIPAIRDAPNKA
-865 GDARKKQIAAWRRG
+865 ARAEQIAAWRRG
-879 TPEQQR
+879 TPEQQQ

-897 EAESRFIHNSGRFS
+897 EAESRFVRGSGRFP
-911 LTAVGR
+911 LTAVGDV
-917 LNTYALFAELSR
+917 NTYALFAELSR

-958 LIARQQIISLYDFEN
+958 LIARRQIISLYDFEN

-1005 TRVAHLRDERRV
+1005 TRAAHLRDERRV

-1025 ARINPNTRTAPLFRT
+1025 GRINPNTRTAPLFRT

-1064 SPWGVTFRQGLFNMT
+1064 NPWGVSFLRMFDMSN
-1079 SDSHLFRPVPA
+1079 DSHLFRPVPA

-1191 KAPLIF
+1191 TVPLIMF
-1197 FERAS
+1197 QTLRADLA
-1202 VCQIACFLAM
+1202 ACFLAI
-1212 VNSFVFDF
+1212 VNSLVFDW
-1220 IARQKVGG
+1220 ITRQKIGG
-1228 TNLTFFILKQL
+1228 THLTYTYLTQL

-1257 RVVELVSTAW
+1257 RVVELVCTAW
-1267 DVQPFAADVWAEAD
+1267 DVQPFAEDVWADAD

-1292 EDNLRACAA
+1292 AENLRATS
-1301 RTPPEIAAAVV
+1301 TPPSPPPQAGGVQGE
-1312 AATADDAAP
+1312 T

-1333 RIRAGLDARIA
+1333 HIRAELDARIA
-1344 RLYGVTRDD
+1344 RLYGVSRDD
-1353 LRYILDPHDVEGPD
+1353 LRYILDPHEVEGPN

-1389 RRLVLEAFSP
+1389 RRLVLEAWD
-1399 SSPLPPSPA
+1399 A
-1408 RGQGGSVGRAEE
+1408 
-1420 D
+1420 

>member
-1 VTHQDAYSLL
+1 
-11 PLWEKGG
+11 
-18 GGMRGKRHANAENHL
+18 
-33 SFVVDSQDMKTIITE
+33 MKTIITE

-61 AGAVNGQRPEDF
+61 AGAVDGQRPEDF
-73 GMERTRNL
+73 GLARTRPL
-81 SDRISAAWQAARAQW
+81 SDRIAAAWQAARAQW
-96 ALFQVHLADLP
+96 ALFQTHLADLP
-107 PHDSTATTL
+107 PHDSTAATL
-116 TRDYWAIP
+116 TREYWAIP

-158 APPIHITGVRVSLDG
+158 APPIHITGVRVSLDV
-173 RPPSPPRTPPRAGG
+173 RPPSGQPRL
-187 TGGVRMSPHALVQE
+187 SPHALVQE
-201 YLNATDHLWG
+201 YLNATDQLWG

-216 VRLRLLRES
+216 ARLRLLRES
-225 ARFTRPT
+225 ARFTRPA

-321 SGDLTPLAFYRQVLR
+321 DGDLTPLAFYRQVLR
-336 LVYRLLFLMVAEERA
+336 LVYRLLFLMVAEERN
-351 LIAAAPPQSPPRAG
+351 LIAATG
-365 GFGGVEGDADRA
+365 DDADRA

-418 FRIFEGSVSHRF
+418 FRIFDGSVSHRF
-430 PIAPLDGDLFSETA
+430 PIAPLDGDLFSDAA

-456 ADLLAAIRALALY
+456 ADLLAAIRALALS

-506 APAESTGARFD
+506 APAGSPDARFD
-517 LLPGTERKTTG
+517 LIPGTERKTTG

-540 IASALEPVLTQRLA
+540 IASALEPVLAQRLA

-568 SIRVCDPACGSGH
+568 AIRVCDPACGSGH

-665 PPQNPP
+665 TRALVEQ
-671 ASGGAGGVGIPDEAY
+671 GIPDEAY

-692 EKGIAAELRK
+692 EKEIAALLRK
-702 RNRAERDAYTRDR
+702 RNRAERDAYTRHR
-715 AVQERMFADEP
+715 TVQERMFADEL
-726 TDTPLARAL
+726 TAAPLARAL
-735 AALDDLPDESVAA
+735 AALDELADESVAA

-755 YADLRR
+755 YADLRQ
-761 AHLRERARY
+761 AHRRERARD

-790 TTADVID
+790 TSADVID
-797 ADPTSQKALL
+797 ADPTGQKALL

-816 FFHWEL
+816 FFHWDL
-822 EFAQVFADC
+822 EFAQVFADR
-831 GGFDVVLGNPPW
+831 GGFDVVPGNPPW
-843 EMLNLIEREH
+843 ERIKLQEQEH
-853 FVDIPAIRDAPT
+853 FVDIPAIRDAPNKA
-865 GDARKKQIAAWRRG
+865 ARAEQIAAWRRG
-879 TPEQQR
+879 TPEQQQ

-897 EAESRFIHNSGRFS
+897 EAESRFVRGSGRFP
-911 LTAVGR
+911 LTAVGDV
-917 LNTYALFAELSR
+917 NTYALFAELSR

-958 LIARQQIISLYDFEN
+958 LIARRQIISLYDFEN
-973 REKLFADVDSRYK
+973 REALFPGVHRSYK

-1005 TRVAHLRDERRV
+1005 THAAHLRDERRV
-1017 FALTPTDL
+1017 FSLTPTDL

-1064 SPWGVTFRQGLFNMT
+1064 NPWGVSFLRMFDMSN
-1079 SDSHLFRPVPA
+1079 DSHLFRPVPA

-1112 FTHRWATYD
+1112 FTHRWATYE
-1121 GGAPREATAAELA
+1121 GGATREATAAELA

-1156 GRWER
+1156 GRWDR

-1181 SLLPRVGVGH
+1181 SLLPRVGVGN

-1333 RIRAGLDARIA
+1333 RIRAELDARIA
-1344 RLYGVTRDD
+1344 RLYGVSRDD

-1389 RRLVLEAFSP
+1389 RRLVLEAWD
-1399 SSPLPPSPA
+1399 A
-1408 RGQGGSVGRAEE
+1408 
-1420 D
+1420 

>member
-1 VTHQDAYSLL
+1 
-11 PLWEKGG
+11 
-18 GGMRGKRHANAENHL
+18 M
-33 SFVVDSQDMKTIITE
+33 
-48 GGLLPADMLDAIA
+48 
-61 AGAVNGQRPEDF
+61 GARP
-73 GMERTRNL
+73 
-81 SDRISAAWQAARAQW
+81 
-96 ALFQVHLADLP
+96 H
-107 PHDSTATTL
+107 
-116 TRDYWAIP
+116 
-124 LLRILG
+124 
-130 YTLERNRQ
+130 
-138 APVVAGRTYA
+138 
-148 ISHRAGDADD
+148 
-158 APPIHITGVRVSLDG
+158 
-173 RPPSPPRTPPRAGG
+173 PPRTPPRAEG
-187 TGGVRMSPHALVQE
+187 TGGVRLSPHALVQE
-201 YLNATDHLWG
+201 HLNATDRLWG

-276 YHQQALAEGG
+276 YHQQALAQGG

-321 SGDLTPLAFYRQVLR
+321 DGDLTPLAFYRQVLR

-377 LAIYQAHY
+377 LAIYHAHY

-418 FRIFEGSVSHRF
+418 FRIFEGSVSRRF

-456 ADLLAAIRALALY
+456 ADLLAAIRALALSY
-469 HDPESRTLRRVNYGA
+469 DPESRALRRVNYGA

-492 VYEALLDYRPVIAH
+492 VYEALLDYRPAVTR
-506 APAESTGARFD
+506 APAGSTDVRFD
-517 LLPGTERKTTG
+517 LIPGTERKTTG

-540 IASALEPVLTQRLA
+540 IASALEPALAQRLA

-568 SIRVCDPACGSGH
+568 AIRVCDPACGSGH

-600 DDEPSPAQF
+600 DDEPAPAQF

-665 PPQNPP
+665 TRDLAAQ
-671 ASGGAGGVGIPDEAY
+671 GIPDEAY

-755 YADLRR
+755 YADLRQ
-761 AHLRERARY
+761 AHRRERARY

-790 TTADVID
+790 TSADVID

-822 EFAQVFADC
+822 EFAQVFADR

-843 EMLNLIEREH
+843 ERIKLQEQEH
-853 FVDIPAIRDAPT
+853 FVDIPAIRDAPNKA
-865 GDARKKQIAAWRRG
+865 ARAEQIAAWRRG
-879 TPEQQR
+879 TPEQQQ

-897 EAESRFIHNSGRFS
+897 EAESRFVRGSGRFP
-911 LTAVGR
+911 LTAVGDV
-917 LNTYALFAELSR
+917 NTYALFAELSR

-958 LIARQQIISLYDFEN
+958 LIARRQIISLYDFEN

-1005 TRVAHLRDERRV
+1005 TRAAHLRDERRV
-1017 FALTPTDL
+1017 FALTPADL
-1025 ARINPNTRTAPLFRT
+1025 GRINPNTRTAPLFRT

-1052 RVPVLINETTGE
+1052 RVPVLINETTGAN
-1064 SPWGVTFRQGLFNMT
+1064 PWGVRFMT
-1079 SDSHLFRPVPA
+1079 MFHMSNDSRLFRPAPA
-1090 PAEARAGW
+1090 PAEAGR

-1112 FTHRWATYD
+1112 FTHRWATYE
-1121 GGAPREATAAELA
+1121 GGATREATAAELA

-1156 GRWER
+1156 GRWDR

-1191 KAPLIF
+1191 TVPLMLF
-1197 FERAS
+1197 QSLRADLA
-1202 VCQIACFLAM
+1202 ACFLAI
-1212 VNSFVFDF
+1212 VNSLVFDW
-1220 IARQKVGG
+1220 ITRQKIGG
-1228 TNLTFFILKQL
+1228 THLTYTYLTQL
-1239 PVLPPEAFSAADL
+1239 PVLPPEAFSAADIA
-1252 VFIVP
+1252 FIVP
-1257 RVVELVSTAW
+1257 RVVELVYTAW
-1267 DVQPFAADVWAEAD
+1267 DMHPFAADVWAEAD

-1286 AILAQR
+1286 AILAQHA
-1292 EDNLRACAA
+1292 ENLRATS
-1301 RTPPEIAAAVV
+1301 TPPSPPPQAGGVQGE
-1312 AATADDAAP
+1312 T

-1333 RIRAGLDARIA
+1333 RIRADLDARIA
-1344 RLYGVTRDD
+1344 RLYGVSRDD

-1389 RRLVLEAFSP
+1389 RRLTLEAFSP
-1399 SSPLPPSPA
+1399 SSPLPPSPT
-1408 RGQGGSVGRAEE
+1408 RGEGGVGAS
-1420 D
+1420 

>member
-1 VTHQDAYSLL
+1 
-11 PLWEKGG
+11 
-18 GGMRGKRHANAENHL
+18 
-33 SFVVDSQDMKTIITE
+33 
-48 GGLLPADMLDAIA
+48 
-61 AGAVNGQRPEDF
+61 
-73 GMERTRNL
+73 
-81 SDRISAAWQAARAQW
+81 
-96 ALFQVHLADLP
+96 
-107 PHDSTATTL
+107 
-116 TRDYWAIP
+116 
-124 LLRILG
+124 
-130 YTLERNRQ
+130 
-138 APVVAGRTYA
+138 
-148 ISHRAGDADD
+148 
-158 APPIHITGVRVSLDG
+158 
-173 RPPSPPRTPPRAGG
+173 
-187 TGGVRMSPHALVQE
+187 
-201 YLNATDHLWG
+201 
-211 IVTNG
+211 
-216 VRLRLLRES
+216 
-225 ARFTRPT
+225 
-232 YVEFDLQAMLEGERF
+232 
-247 SDFALLYRLL
+247 
-257 HRSRLPQRAAD
+257 
-268 APECWLER
+268 
-276 YHQQALAEGG
+276 
-286 RVRDRLRDGVE
+286 
-297 QALKT
+297 
-302 LANGLLR
+302 
-309 HPANERLRRALA
+309 
-321 SGDLTPLAFYRQVLR
+321 
-336 LVYRLLFLMVAEERA
+336 
-351 LIAAAPPQSPPRAG
+351 
-365 GFGGVEGDADRA
+365 
-377 LAIYQAHY
+377 
-385 SMARLRRLAE
+385 MARLRRLAE
-395 HAGVAASAGEG
+395 HASVAASAGEG

-418 FRIFEGSVSHRF
+418 FRIFDGSVSHRF

-456 ADLLAAIRALALY
+456 TDLLAAIRALALY

-506 APAESTGARFD
+506 APAGSPDARFD
-517 LLPGTERKTTG
+517 LIPGTERKTTG

-540 IASALEPVLTQRLA
+540 IASALEPVLAQRLA
-554 SAGRDAAAREAALL
+554 SAGRDAAAREAAIL

-665 PPQNPP
+665 TRALVEQ
-671 ASGGAGGVGIPDEAY
+671 GIPDEAY

-692 EKGIAAELRK
+692 EKEIAALLRK
-702 RNRAERDAYTRDR
+702 RNRAERDAYTRHR
-715 AVQERMFADEP
+715 TVQERMFADEL
-726 TDTPLARAL
+726 TAAPLARAL
-735 AALDDLPDESVAA
+735 AALDELADENVAA

-755 YADLRR
+755 YAELRR

-807 AGGLAQEIG
+807 AGGLAQESG

-843 EMLNLIEREH
+843 ERIKLQEQEH

-865 GDARKKQIAAWRRG
+865 KAARAEQIAAWRRG

-897 EAESRFIHNSGRFS
+897 EAESRFVRGSGRFP
-911 LTAVGR
+911 LTAVGDV
-917 LNTYALFAELSR
+917 NTYALFAELSR

-958 LIARQQIISLYDFEN
+958 LIARRQIISLYDFEN

-997 APRFVFFA
+997 SPRFVFFA
-1005 TRVAHLRDERRV
+1005 TRAAHLRDERRV
-1017 FALTPTDL
+1017 FALTPADL

-1040 RRDAD
+1040 RRDAE

-1064 SPWGVTFRQGLFNMT
+1064 NPWGVRFMT
-1079 SDSHLFRPVPA
+1079 MFHMSNDSRLFRPAPA

-1121 GGAPREATAAELA
+1121 GGAPRELTAAELA
-1134 DPTWTITPRY
+1134 DPARTITPRY
-1144 LVPAAEVEARLA
+1144 LVPAAEVDARLA
-1156 GRWER
+1156 GRWDR

-1191 KAPLIF
+1191 TVPLILF
-1197 FERAS
+1197 QTLRADLA
-1202 VCQIACFLAM
+1202 ACFLAI
-1212 VNSFVFDF
+1212 VNSLIFDW
-1220 IARQKVGG
+1220 ITRQKIGG
-1228 TNLTFFILKQL
+1228 THLTYTYLTQL

-1257 RVVELVSTAW
+1257 RVVELVCTAW

-1281 AGLRA
+1281 AALRA

-1292 EDNLRACAA
+1292 AENLRATSTPSAG
-1301 RTPPEIAAAVV
+1301 RTPPNPHASGGDWGGAPPDIAAAVV
-1312 AATADDAAP
+1312 AATVDDAAP

-1326 WNDDRRA
+1326 WDDDRRA
-1333 RIRAGLDARIA
+1333 HIRAELDARIA
-1344 RLYGVTRDD
+1344 RLYGVSRDD

-1389 RRLVLEAFSP
+1389 RRLVLA
-1399 SSPLPPSPA
+1399 A
-1408 RGQGGSVGRAEE
+1408 WDAG
-1420 D
+1420 

>member
-1 VTHQDAYSLL
+1 
-11 PLWEKGG
+11 
-18 GGMRGKRHANAENHL
+18 MRGKRHANAENHL

-158 APPIHITGVRVSLDG
+158 APPIHITGVRVSLDV

-201 YLNATDHLWG
+201 HLNATDHLWG

-232 YVEFDLQAMLEGERF
+232 YVEFDLQAMLEGEQF

-321 SGDLTPLAFYRQVLR
+321 SGDLTPQAFYRQVLR

-351 LIAAAPPQSPPRAG
+351 LIAATG
-365 GFGGVEGDADRA
+365 DDADRA
-377 LAIYQAHY
+377 LAIYHAHY

-506 APAESTGARFD
+506 APAGSPDVRFD
-517 LLPGTERKTTG
+517 LIPGTERKTTG

-540 IASALEPVLTQRLA
+540 IASALEPVLAQRLA

-726 TDTPLARAL
+726 TAAPLARAL

-755 YADLRR
+755 YADLRQ
-761 AHLRERARY
+761 AHRRERARD

-797 ADPTSQKALL
+797 ADPGGRKALL

-822 EFAQVFADC
+822 EFAQVFAER

-843 EMLNLIEREH
+843 ERIKLQEQEH
-853 FVDIPAIRDAPT
+853 FVDIPAIRDAPNKA
-865 GDARKKQIAAWRRG
+865 ARAEQIAAWRRG

-897 EAESRFIHNSGRFS
+897 EAESRFVRGSGRFP
-911 LTAVGR
+911 LTAVGDV
-917 LNTYALFAELSR
+917 NTYALFAELSR

-958 LIARQQIISLYDFEN
+958 LIARRQIISLYDFEN

-1005 TRVAHLRDERRV
+1005 TRAAHLRDERRV
-1017 FALTPTDL
+1017 FALTPADL
-1025 ARINPNTRTAPLFRT
+1025 GRINPNTRTAPLFRT

-1052 RVPVLINETTGE
+1052 RVPVLINETTGAN
-1064 SPWGVTFRQGLFNMT
+1064 PWGVRFMT
-1079 SDSHLFRPVPA
+1079 MFHMSNDSRLFRPAPA
-1090 PAEARAGW
+1090 PAEAGR

-1112 FTHRWATYD
+1112 FTHRWATYE
-1121 GGAPREATAAELA
+1121 GGATREATAAELA

-1191 KAPLIF
+1191 TVPLMLF
-1197 FERAS
+1197 QSLRADLA
-1202 VCQIACFLAM
+1202 ACFLAI
-1212 VNSFVFDF
+1212 VNSLVFDW
-1220 IARQKVGG
+1220 ITRQKIGG
-1228 TNLTFFILKQL
+1228 THLTYTYLTQL
-1239 PVLPPEAFSAADL
+1239 PVLPPEAFSAADIA
-1252 VFIVP
+1252 FIVP
-1257 RVVELVSTAW
+1257 RVVELVCTAW
-1267 DVQPFAADVWAEAD
+1267 DVQPFAADVWADAD

-1333 RIRAGLDARIA
+1333 RIRAELDARIA

-1353 LRYILDPHDVEGPD
+1353 LRYILDPQEVEGPD

>member
-1 VTHQDAYSLL
+1 
-11 PLWEKGG
+11 
-18 GGMRGKRHANAENHL
+18 
-33 SFVVDSQDMKTIITE
+33 MKTIVTE
-48 GGLLPADMLDAIA
+48 GGLLPADILDAIA
-61 AGAVNGQRPEDF
+61 AGAADGQRPEDF

-81 SDRISAAWQAARAQW
+81 SDRISTAWQAARAQW
-96 ALFQVHLADLP
+96 ALFQAHLADLP
-107 PHDSTATTL
+107 PHDSTAAAL

-138 APVVAGRTYA
+138 ALVVAGRAYA

-158 APPIHITGVRVSLDG
+158 APPIHITGVRVSLDV
-173 RPPSPPRTPPRAGG
+173 RPPSPPRTPPRAEG
-187 TGGVRMSPHALVQE
+187 TGGVRLSPHALVQE

-216 VRLRLLRES
+216 ARLRLLRES

-321 SGDLTPLAFYRQVLR
+321 DGDLTPQEFYRQALR
-336 LVYRLLFLMVAEERA
+336 VVYRMLFLMVAEERA
-351 LIAAAPPQSPPRAG
+351 LIAATG
-365 GFGGVEGDADRA
+365 EDADRA

-395 HAGVAASAGEG
+395 HAGGAASAGEG

-418 FRIFEGSVSHRF
+418 FRIFEGSVSQRF

-456 ADLLAAIRALALY
+456 ADLLAAIRALALS

-492 VYEALLDYRPVIAH
+492 VYEALLDYRPVIAP

-600 DDEPSPAQF
+600 DDEPAPAQF

-665 PPQNPP
+665 TRALVAQ
-671 ASGGAGGVGIPDEAY
+671 GIPDEAY

-692 EKGIAAELRK
+692 EKGIAAALRK

-726 TDTPLARAL
+726 TAAPLARAL

-755 YADLRR
+755 YAEVRR

-797 ADPTSQKALL
+797 ADPTGRKALL

-822 EFAQVFADC
+822 EFAQVFADR

-843 EMLNLIEREH
+843 DGSNSRSRSTSWIFRRSAMR
-853 FVDIPAIRDAPT
+853 RTKRRAPNRSPP
-865 GDARKKQIAAWRRG
+865 GGGGRRSSSG
-879 TPEQQR
+879 ASRSTTQR
-885 RIAQYDAALYRA
+885 
-897 EAESRFIHNSGRFS
+897 S
-911 LTAVGR
+911 T
-917 LNTYALFAELSR
+917 
-929 TLLAPDGRA
+929 
-938 GIIVP
+938 
-943 TGIATDDGAKAFFGD
+943 
-958 LIARQQIISLYDFEN
+958 
-973 REKLFADVDSRYK
+973 
-986 FSLLTIGAAQA
+986 
-997 APRFVFFA
+997 APRR
-1005 TRVAHLRDERRV
+1005 RVASCGG
-1017 FALTPTDL
+1017 AG
-1025 ARINPNTRTAPLFRT
+1025 AFR
-1040 RRDAD
+1040 
-1045 LTAAIYA
+1045 
-1052 RVPVLINETTGE
+1052 
-1064 SPWGVTFRQGLFNMT
+1064 SP
-1079 SDSHLFRPVPA
+1079 P
-1090 PAEARAGW
+1090 
-1098 GDHLPL
+1098 
-1104 YEAKLLHQ
+1104 
-1112 FTHRWATYD
+1112 WAT
-1121 GGAPREATAAELA
+1121 
-1134 DPTWTITPRY
+1134 
-1144 LVPAAEVEARLA
+1144 
-1156 GRWER
+1156 
-1161 RWLLGWRDITNAT
+1161 
-1174 NERTAIF
+1174 
-1181 SLLPRVGVGH
+1181 
-1191 KAPLIF
+1191 
-1197 FERAS
+1197 
-1202 VCQIACFLAM
+1202 
-1212 VNSFVFDF
+1212 
-1220 IARQKVGG
+1220 
-1228 TNLTFFILKQL
+1228 
-1239 PVLPPEAFSAADL
+1239 
-1252 VFIVP
+1252 
-1257 RVVELVSTAW
+1257 
-1267 DVQPFAADVWAEAD
+1267 
-1281 AGLRA
+1281 
-1286 AILAQR
+1286 
-1292 EDNLRACAA
+1292 
-1301 RTPPEIAAAVV
+1301 
-1312 AATADDAAP
+1312 
-1321 PPPFI
+1321 
-1326 WNDDRRA
+1326 
-1333 RIRAGLDARIA
+1333 
-1344 RLYGVTRDD
+1344 
-1353 LRYILDPHDVEGPD
+1353 
-1367 FPGETFRVLKEKE
+1367 
-1380 LRQYGEYRT
+1380 
-1389 RRLVLEAFSP
+1389 
-1399 SSPLPPSPA
+1399 
-1408 RGQGGSVGRAEE
+1408 
-1420 D
+1420 

>member
-1 VTHQDAYSLL
+1 
-11 PLWEKGG
+11 
-18 GGMRGKRHANAENHL
+18 
-33 SFVVDSQDMKTIITE
+33 MKTIITE

-96 ALFQVHLADLP
+96 ALFQAHLADLP
-107 PHDSTATTL
+107 PHDSTAAAL

-124 LLRILG
+124 LFRILG

-138 APVVAGRTYA
+138 AFVVAGRTYA

-158 APPIHITGVRVSLDG
+158 APPIHITGVRVSLDV
-173 RPPSPPRTPPRAGG
+173 RPPSPPRTPPRAEG
-187 TGGVRMSPHALVQE
+187 TGGVRLSPHALVQE
-201 YLNATDHLWG
+201 YLNATDQLWG

-216 VRLRLLRES
+216 ARLRLLRES
-225 ARFTRPT
+225 ARFTRPA
-232 YVEFDLQAMLEGERF
+232 YVEFDLQAMLEGEQF

-276 YHQQALAEGG
+276 YHQQALAQGG

-297 QALKT
+297 RALKT

-321 SGDLTPLAFYRQVLR
+321 DGDLTPQAFYRQVLR

-351 LIAAAPPQSPPRAG
+351 LIAATG
-365 GFGGVEGDADRA
+365 DDADRA
-377 LAIYQAHY
+377 LAIYHAHY

-456 ADLLAAIRALALY
+456 ADLLAAIRALALS

-506 APAESTGARFD
+506 APAGSPDVRFD
-517 LLPGTERKTTG
+517 LIPGTERKTTG

-540 IASALEPVLTQRLA
+540 IASALEPVLAQRLA

-657 CGNSLVGA
+657 CGNALVGA
-665 PPQNPP
+665 TRALVAQ
-671 ASGGAGGVGIPDEAY
+671 GIPDEAY

-755 YADLRR
+755 YADLRQ
-761 AHLRERARY
+761 AHRRERARY

-790 TTADVID
+790 TSADVID
-797 ADPTSQKALL
+797 ADPTGRKALL

-816 FFHWEL
+816 FFHWDL
-822 EFAQVFADC
+822 EFAQVFADR

-843 EMLNLIEREH
+843 EMLQLDPQEFFIGKSQEIVNAPNMAARE
-853 FVDIPAIRDAPT
+853 
-865 GDARKKQIAAWRRG
+865 KL
-879 TPEQQR
+879 
-885 RIAQYDAALYRA
+885 IAQLEHQNPLLYA
-897 EAESRFIHNSGRFS
+897 EYLQARHLNEAMQRFVHASGRFP
-911 LTAVGR
+911 LTSYGR
-917 LNTYALFAELSR
+917 INLMALFAEWAR
-929 TLLAPDGRA
+929 DHVARDGRA
-938 GIIVP
+938 GLIVP
-943 TGIATDDGAKAFFGD
+943 TGIATDSFNQQFFRS
-958 LIARQQIISLYDFEN
+958 LITNRQLISLYDFEN

-1005 TRVAHLRDERRV
+1005 TRAAHLRDERRV
-1017 FALTPTDL
+1017 FALTPADL

-1040 RRDAD
+1040 RRDAE

-1064 SPWGVTFRQGLFNMT
+1064 NPWGVRFMT
-1079 SDSHLFRPVPA
+1079 MFHMSNDSHLFRPVPA

-1156 GRWER
+1156 GRWDR

-1191 KAPLIF
+1191 TVPLMLF
-1197 FERAS
+1197 QSLRADLA
-1202 VCQIACFLAM
+1202 ACFLAI
-1212 VNSFVFDF
+1212 VNSLVFDW
-1220 IARQKVGG
+1220 ITRQKIGG
-1228 TNLTFFILKQL
+1228 THLTYTYLTQL
-1239 PVLPPEAFSAADL
+1239 PVLPPEAFSAADIA
-1252 VFIVP
+1252 FIVP
-1257 RVVELVSTAW
+1257 RVVELVYTAW
-1267 DVQPFAADVWAEAD
+1267 DMHPFAADVWAEAD
-1281 AGLRA
+1281 AALRA

-1292 EDNLRACAA
+1292 AENLRAAPPNSPA
-1301 RTPPEIAAAVV
+1301 RGTPRISPPAGGDWGGAPPEIAAAVA
-1312 AATADDAAP
+1312 AATVDDAAP

-1333 RIRAGLDARIA
+1333 RIRADLDARIA
-1344 RLYGVTRDD
+1344 RLYGVSRDD
-1353 LRYILDPHDVEGPD
+1353 LRYILDPQEVEGPD

-1399 SSPLPPSPA
+1399 SSPLPPCSH
-1408 RGQGGSVGRAEE
+1408 
-1420 D
+1420 

>member
-1 VTHQDAYSLL
+1 
-11 PLWEKGG
+11 
-18 GGMRGKRHANAENHL
+18 
-33 SFVVDSQDMKTIITE
+33 MKTIITE

-61 AGAVNGQRPEDF
+61 AGAVDGQRPEDF
-73 GMERTRNL
+73 GMARTRPL
-81 SDRISAAWQAARAQW
+81 SDRIAAAWQAARAQW
-96 ALFQVHLADLP
+96 ALFQTHLADLP

-116 TRDYWAIP
+116 TREYWAIP

-158 APPIHITGVRVSLDG
+158 APPIHITGVRVSLDV
-173 RPPSPPRTPPRAGG
+173 RPPSGQPRL
-187 TGGVRMSPHALVQE
+187 SPHALVQE
-201 YLNATDHLWG
+201 HLNATDQLWG

-216 VRLRLLRES
+216 ARLRLLRES
-225 ARFTRPT
+225 ARFTRPA
-232 YVEFDLQAMLEGERF
+232 YVEFDLQAMLEGEQF

-321 SGDLTPLAFYRQVLR
+321 GGELTPQEFYRQVLR
-336 LVYRLLFLMVAEERA
+336 LVYRLLFLMVAEERN
-351 LIAAAPPQSPPRAG
+351 LIAATG
-365 GFGGVEGDADRA
+365 DDADRA

-418 FRIFEGSVSHRF
+418 FRIFDGSVSHRF
-430 PIAPLDGDLFSETA
+430 PIAPLDGDLFSDAA

-456 ADLLAAIRALALY
+456 ADLLAAIRALALS

-506 APAESTGARFD
+506 APAGSPDARFD
-517 LLPGTERKTTG
+517 LIPGTERKTTG

-540 IASALEPVLTQRLA
+540 IASALEPVLAQRLA

-665 PPQNPP
+665 TRALVEQ
-671 ASGGAGGVGIPDEAY
+671 GIPDEAY

-692 EKGIAAELRK
+692 EKEIAALLRK
-702 RNRAERDAYTRDR
+702 RNRAERDAYTRHR
-715 AVQERMFADEP
+715 TVQERMFADEL
-726 TDTPLARAL
+726 TAAPLARAL
-735 AALDDLPDESVAA
+735 AALDELADENVAA

-755 YADLRR
+755 YAELRR

-797 ADPTSQKALL
+797 ADPTGQKALL

-816 FFHWEL
+816 FFHWDL
-822 EFAQVFADC
+822 EFAQVFADR

-843 EMLNLIEREH
+843 ERIKLQEQEH
-853 FVDIPAIRDAPT
+853 FVDIPAIRDAPNKA
-865 GDARKKQIAAWRRG
+865 ARAEQIAAWRRG
-879 TPEQQR
+879 TPEQQQ

-897 EAESRFIHNSGRFS
+897 EAESRFVRGSGRFP
-911 LTAVGR
+911 LTAVGDV
-917 LNTYALFAELSR
+917 NTYALFAELSR

-958 LIARQQIISLYDFEN
+958 LIARRQIISLYDFEN

-1005 TRVAHLRDERRV
+1005 TRAAHLRDERRV
-1017 FALTPTDL
+1017 FSLTPTDL

-1040 RRDAD
+1040 RRDAE

-1052 RVPVLINETTGE
+1052 RVPALINDTTGE
-1064 SPWGVTFRQGLFNMT
+1064 NPWGVSFLRMFDMSN
-1079 SDSHLFRPVPA
+1079 DSRLFRPVPA

-1121 GGAPREATAAELA
+1121 GGAPRELTAAELA

-1144 LVPAAEVEARLA
+1144 LVPAAEVDARLA
-1156 GRWER
+1156 GRWDR

-1181 SLLPRVGVGH
+1181 SLLPRVGVGNNV
-1191 KAPLIF
+1191 PLIF

-1202 VCQIACFLAM
+1202 ACQIACFLAM
-1212 VNSFVFDF
+1212 VNSLVFDF
-1220 IARQKVGG
+1220 ATRPKAGG
-1228 TNLTFFILKQL
+1228 THLNFFIVKQL
-1239 PVLPPEAFSAADL
+1239 PVLPPEAFSAADIA
-1252 VFIVP
+1252 FIVP
-1257 RVVELVSTAW
+1257 RVVELVCTAW

-1281 AGLRA
+1281 AALRA

-1292 EDNLRACAA
+1292 AENLRATSTPSAG
-1301 RTPPEIAAAVV
+1301 RTPPNPHASGGDWGGAPPDIAAAVV
-1312 AATADDAAP
+1312 AATVDDAAP
-1321 PPPFI
+1321 PPFI
-1326 WNDDRRA
+1326 WDDDRRA
-1333 RIRAGLDARIA
+1333 HIRAELDARIA
-1344 RLYGVTRDD
+1344 RLYGVSRDD

-1389 RRLVLEAFSP
+1389 RRLVLA
-1399 SSPLPPSPA
+1399 A
-1408 RGQGGSVGRAEE
+1408 WDAG
-1420 D
+1420 

>member
-1 VTHQDAYSLL
+1 
-11 PLWEKGG
+11 
-18 GGMRGKRHANAENHL
+18 
-33 SFVVDSQDMKTIITE
+33 MKTIITE

-321 SGDLTPLAFYRQVLR
+321 SGDLTPQAFYRQVLR

-540 IASALEPVLTQRLA
+540 IASALEPVLAQRLA

-755 YADLRR
+755 YADLRQ
-761 AHLRERARY
+761 AHRRERARY

-790 TTADVID
+790 TSADVID

-816 FFHWEL
+816 FFHWDL
-822 EFAQVFADC
+822 EFAQVFADR
-831 GGFDVVLGNPPW
+831 GGFDVVPGNPPW
-843 EMLNLIEREH
+843 ERIKLQEQEH
-853 FVDIPAIRDAPT
+853 FVDIPAIRDAPNKA
-865 GDARKKQIAAWRRG
+865 ARAEQIAAWRRG
-879 TPEQQR
+879 TPEQQQ

-897 EAESRFIHNSGRFS
+897 EAESRFVRGSGRFP
-911 LTAVGR
+911 LTAVGDV
-917 LNTYALFAELSR
+917 NTYALFAELSR

-958 LIARQQIISLYDFEN
+958 LIARRQIISLYDFEN

-1005 TRVAHLRDERRV
+1005 TRAAHLRDERRV
-1017 FALTPTDL
+1017 FSLTPTDL

-1040 RRDAD
+1040 RRDAE

-1064 SPWGVTFRQGLFNMT
+1064 NPWGVRFMT
-1079 SDSHLFRPVPA
+1079 MFHMSNDSHLFRPVPA

-1112 FTHRWATYD
+1112 FTHRWAIYD

-1191 KAPLIF
+1191 TVPLMLF
-1197 FERAS
+1197 QSLRADLA
-1202 VCQIACFLAM
+1202 ACFLAI
-1212 VNSFVFDF
+1212 VNSLVFDW
-1220 IARQKVGG
+1220 ITRQKIGG
-1228 TNLTFFILKQL
+1228 THLTYTYLTQL
-1239 PVLPPEAFSAADL
+1239 PVLPPEAFSAADIA
-1252 VFIVP
+1252 FIVP
-1257 RVVELVSTAW
+1257 RVVELVYTAW

-1286 AILAQR
+1286 AILAQHA
-1292 EDNLRACAA
+1292 ENLRATS
-1301 RTPPEIAAAVV
+1301 TPPSPPPQAGGVQGGVQGE
-1312 AATADDAAP
+1312 T

-1344 RLYGVTRDD
+1344 RLYGVSRDD

>member
-1 VTHQDAYSLL
+1 
-11 PLWEKGG
+11 
-18 GGMRGKRHANAENHL
+18 
-33 SFVVDSQDMKTIITE
+33 
-48 GGLLPADMLDAIA
+48 
-61 AGAVNGQRPEDF
+61 
-73 GMERTRNL
+73 
-81 SDRISAAWQAARAQW
+81 
-96 ALFQVHLADLP
+96 
-107 PHDSTATTL
+107 
-116 TRDYWAIP
+116 
-124 LLRILG
+124 
-130 YTLERNRQ
+130 
-138 APVVAGRTYA
+138 
-148 ISHRAGDADD
+148 
-158 APPIHITGVRVSLDG
+158 
-173 RPPSPPRTPPRAGG
+173 
-187 TGGVRMSPHALVQE
+187 
-201 YLNATDHLWG
+201 
-211 IVTNG
+211 
-216 VRLRLLRES
+216 
-225 ARFTRPT
+225 
-232 YVEFDLQAMLEGERF
+232 
-247 SDFALLYRLL
+247 
-257 HRSRLPQRAAD
+257 
-268 APECWLER
+268 
-276 YHQQALAEGG
+276 
-286 RVRDRLRDGVE
+286 
-297 QALKT
+297 
-302 LANGLLR
+302 
-309 HPANERLRRALA
+309 
-321 SGDLTPLAFYRQVLR
+321 
-336 LVYRLLFLMVAEERA
+336 
-351 LIAAAPPQSPPRAG
+351 
-365 GFGGVEGDADRA
+365 VEGDADRA

-506 APAESTGARFD
+506 APAGSPDVRFD

-540 IASALEPVLTQRLA
+540 IASALEPVLAQRLA

-665 PPQNPP
+665 PPQTPP

-755 YADLRR
+755 YADLRQ
-761 AHLRERARY
+761 AHRRERARY

-790 TTADVID
+790 TSADVID

-822 EFAQVFADC
+822 EFAQVFADR

-843 EMLNLIEREH
+843 ERIKLQEQEH
-853 FVDIPAIRDAPT
+853 FVDIPAIRDAPNKA
-865 GDARKKQIAAWRRG
+865 ARAEQIAAWRRG
-879 TPEQQR
+879 TPEQQQ

-897 EAESRFIHNSGRFS
+897 EAESRFVRGSGRFP
-911 LTAVGR
+911 LTAVGDV
-917 LNTYALFAELSR
+917 NTYALFAELSR

-958 LIARQQIISLYDFEN
+958 LIARRQIISLYDFEN

-1005 TRVAHLRDERRV
+1005 TRAAHLRDERRV
-1017 FALTPTDL
+1017 FALTPADL
-1025 ARINPNTRTAPLFRT
+1025 GRINPNTRTAPLFRT

-1052 RVPVLINETTGE
+1052 RVPVLINETTGAN
-1064 SPWGVTFRQGLFNMT
+1064 PWGVRFMT
-1079 SDSHLFRPVPA
+1079 MFHMSNDSRLFRPAPA
-1090 PAEARAGW
+1090 PAEAGR

-1112 FTHRWATYD
+1112 FTHRWATYE
-1121 GGAPREATAAELA
+1121 GGATREATAAELA

-1156 GRWER
+1156 GRWDR

-1191 KAPLIF
+1191 TVPLMLF
-1197 FERAS
+1197 QSLRADLA
-1202 VCQIACFLAM
+1202 ACFLAI
-1212 VNSFVFDF
+1212 VNSLVFDW
-1220 IARQKVGG
+1220 ITRQKIGG
-1228 TNLTFFILKQL
+1228 THLTYTYLTQL
-1239 PVLPPEAFSAADL
+1239 PVLPPEAFSAADIA
-1252 VFIVP
+1252 FIVP
-1257 RVVELVSTAW
+1257 RVVELVYTAW
-1267 DVQPFAADVWAEAD
+1267 DMHPSAADVWAEAD

-1286 AILAQR
+1286 AILAQHA
-1292 EDNLRACAA
+1292 ENLRATS
-1301 RTPPEIAAAVV
+1301 TPPSPPPQAGGVQGE
-1312 AATADDAAP
+1312 T

-1333 RIRAGLDARIA
+1333 RIRADLDARIA
-1344 RLYGVTRDD
+1344 RLYGVSRDD

-1389 RRLVLEAFSP
+1389 RRLTLEAFSP
-1399 SSPLPPSPA
+1399 SSPLPPSPT
-1408 RGQGGSVGRAEE
+1408 RGEGGVGAS
-1420 D
+1420 

>member
-1 VTHQDAYSLL
+1 
-11 PLWEKGG
+11 
-18 GGMRGKRHANAENHL
+18 
-33 SFVVDSQDMKTIITE
+33 MKTIITE

-61 AGAVNGQRPEDF
+61 AGAVDGQRPEDF
-73 GMERTRNL
+73 GMARTRPL
-81 SDRISAAWQAARAQW
+81 SDRIAAAWQAARAQW
-96 ALFQVHLADLP
+96 ALFQTHLADLP
-107 PHDSTATTL
+107 PHDSTAAARA
-116 TRDYWAIP
+116 RDYWAIP
-124 LLRILG
+124 LFRILG

-158 APPIHITGVRVSLDG
+158 APPIHITGVRVSLDV
-173 RPPSPPRTPPRAGG
+173 RPPSGQPRL
-187 TGGVRMSPHALVQE
+187 SPHALVQE
-201 YLNATDHLWG
+201 YLNATDQLWG

-216 VRLRLLRES
+216 ARLRLLRES
-225 ARFTRPT
+225 ARFTRPA

-276 YHQQALAEGG
+276 YHQQALAQGG

-321 SGDLTPLAFYRQVLR
+321 GGELTPQEFYRQVLR
-336 LVYRLLFLMVAEERA
+336 LVYRLLFLMVAEERN
-351 LIAAAPPQSPPRAG
+351 LIAATG
-365 GFGGVEGDADRA
+365 DDADRA

-418 FRIFEGSVSHRF
+418 FRIFDGSVSHRF
-430 PIAPLDGDLFSETA
+430 PIAPLDGDLFSDAA

-506 APAESTGARFD
+506 APAGSPDARFD
-517 LLPGTERKTTG
+517 LIPGTERKTTG

-540 IASALEPVLTQRLA
+540 IAGALEPVLAQRLA
-554 SAGRDAAAREAALL
+554 SDGRDAAAREAALL

-665 PPQNPP
+665 TRALVEQ
-671 ASGGAGGVGIPDEAY
+671 GIPDEAY

-692 EKGIAAELRK
+692 EKEIAALLRK
-702 RNRAERDAYTRDR
+702 RNRAERDAYTRHR
-715 AVQERMFADEP
+715 TVQERMFADEP
-726 TDTPLARAL
+726 TAAPLARAL

-755 YADLRR
+755 YAEVRR
-761 AHLRERARY
+761 AHRRERARD

-797 ADPTSQKALL
+797 ADPTGQKALL
-807 AGGLAQEIG
+807 ARGLAQEIG
-816 FFHWEL
+816 FFHWDL
-822 EFAQVFADC
+822 EFAQVFAER

-958 LIARQQIISLYDFEN
+958 LIARRQIISLYDFEN

-1017 FALTPTDL
+1017 FSLTPTDL

-1112 FTHRWATYD
+1112 FTHRWATYE

-1191 KAPLIF
+1191 TVPLIMF
-1197 FERAS
+1197 QTLRADLA
-1202 VCQIACFLAM
+1202 ACFLAI
-1212 VNSFVFDF
+1212 VNSLVFDWVT
-1220 IARQKVGG
+1220 RQKIGG
-1228 TNLTFFILKQL
+1228 THLTYTYLTQL

-1257 RVVELVSTAW
+1257 RVVELVCTAW
-1267 DVQPFAADVWAEAD
+1267 DVQPFAEDVWADAD

-1333 RIRAGLDARIA
+1333 HIRAELDARIA
-1344 RLYGVTRDD
+1344 RLYGVSRDD
-1353 LRYILDPHDVEGPD
+1353 LRYILDPHEVEGPN

-1389 RRLVLEAFSP
+1389 RRLVLEAWD
-1399 SSPLPPSPA
+1399 A
-1408 RGQGGSVGRAEE
+1408 
-1420 D
+1420 

>member
-1 VTHQDAYSLL
+1 
-11 PLWEKGG
+11 
-18 GGMRGKRHANAENHL
+18 MNA
-33 SFVVDSQDMKTIITE
+33 IITE
-48 GGLLPADMLDAIA
+48 GGLLPADILDAIA
-61 AGAVNGQRPEDF
+61 AGAVDGQRPEDF
-73 GMERTRNL
+73 GMERTRTL
-81 SDRISAAWQAARAQW
+81 SDRISTAWQAARAQW
-96 ALFQVHLADLP
+96 ALFQTHLADLP
-107 PHDSTATTL
+107 PHDSTAAAL

-138 APVVAGRTYA
+138 AFVVAGRTYA

-158 APPIHITGVRVSLDG
+158 APPIHITGVRVSLDV
-173 RPPSPPRTPPRAGG
+173 RPPSPPRTPPRAEG
-187 TGGVRMSPHALVQE
+187 TGGVRLSPHALVQE

-276 YHQQALAEGG
+276 YHQQALAQGG

-321 SGDLTPLAFYRQVLR
+321 SGDLTPQAFYRQVLR

-377 LAIYQAHY
+377 LAIYHAHY

-506 APAESTGARFD
+506 APAGSPDVRFD
-517 LLPGTERKTTG
+517 LIPGTERKTTG

-540 IASALEPVLTQRLA
+540 IASALEPVLAQRLA

-657 CGNSLVGA
+657 CGNALVGA
-665 PPQNPP
+665 TRALVAQ
-671 ASGGAGGVGIPDEAY
+671 GIPDEAY

-790 TTADVID
+790 TSADVID

-822 EFAQVFADC
+822 EFAQVFADR

-1017 FALTPTDL
+1017 FSLTPTDL

-1191 KAPLIF
+1191 TVPLMLF
-1197 FERAS
+1197 QTLRADLA
-1202 VCQIACFLAM
+1202 ACFLAV
-1212 VNSFVFDF
+1212 VNSLIFDW
-1220 IARQKVGG
+1220 ITRQKIGG
-1228 TNLTFFILKQL
+1228 THLTYTYLTQL
-1239 PVLPPEAFSAADL
+1239 PVLPPEAFSAADIA
-1252 VFIVP
+1252 FIVP

-1286 AILAQR
+1286 AILAQHA
-1292 EDNLRACAA
+1292 ENLRACAA

-1333 RIRAGLDARIA
+1333 RIRAELDARIA
-1344 RLYGVTRDD
+1344 RLYGVSRDD

>member
-1 VTHQDAYSLL
+1 
-11 PLWEKGG
+11 
-18 GGMRGKRHANAENHL
+18 MN
-33 SFVVDSQDMKTIITE
+33 TIVTE
-48 GGLLPADMLDAIA
+48 GGLLPADILDAIA
-61 AGAVNGQRPEDF
+61 AGAVDGQRPDDF
-73 GMERTRNL
+73 GMERTRTL
-81 SDRISAAWQAARAQW
+81 SDRIATAWQAARAQW
-96 ALFQVHLADLP
+96 ALFQAHLADLP
-107 PHDSTATTL
+107 PHDSTAATL
-116 TRDYWAIP
+116 TREYWAIP

-138 APVVAGRTYA
+138 AFVVAGRTYA

-158 APPIHITGVRVSLDG
+158 APPIHITGVRVSLDV
-173 RPPSPPRTPPRAGG
+173 RPPSGQPRL
-187 TGGVRMSPHALVQE
+187 SPHALVQE

-276 YHQQALAEGG
+276 YHQQALAQGG

-321 SGDLTPLAFYRQVLR
+321 DGDLTPLAFYRQVLR
-336 LVYRLLFLMVAEERA
+336 LVYRLLFLMVAEERN
-351 LIAAAPPQSPPRAG
+351 LIAAAG
-365 GFGGVEGDADRA
+365 DDADRA
-377 LAIYQAHY
+377 LAIYRAHY

-395 HAGVAASAGEG
+395 HVGVAASAGEG

-430 PIAPLDGDLFSETA
+430 PLAPLDGDLFSETA

-506 APAESTGARFD
+506 APAGSTDVRFD
-517 LLPGTERKTTG
+517 LIPGTERKTTG

-540 IASALEPVLTQRLA
+540 IASALEPVLAQRLA
-554 SAGRDAAAREAALL
+554 SAGRAAAAREAALL
-568 SIRVCDPACGSGH
+568 SLRVCDPACGSGH

-600 DDEPSPAQF
+600 DDEPAPAQF

-665 PPQNPP
+665 TRALVEQ
-671 ASGGAGGVGIPDEAY
+671 GIPDEAY

-702 RNRAERDAYTRDR
+702 RNRAEREAYTRDR

-726 TDTPLARAL
+726 TAAPLARAL

-755 YADLRR
+755 YADLRQ
-761 AHLRERARY
+761 AHRRERARY

-822 EFAQVFADC
+822 EFAQVFAER

-843 EMLNLIEREH
+843 ERIKLQEQEH
-853 FVDIPAIRDAPT
+853 FVDIPAIRDAPNKA
-865 GDARKKQIAAWRRG
+865 ARAEQIAAWRRG
-879 TPEQQR
+879 TPEQQQ
-885 RIAQYDAALYRA
+885 RIAQYDAALSRA
-897 EAESRFIHNSGRFS
+897 EAESRFVRESGRFP
-911 LTAVGR
+911 LTAVGDV
-917 LNTYALFAELSR
+917 NTYALFAELSR

-958 LIARQQIISLYDFEN
+958 LIARRQLISLYDFEN

-986 FSLLTIGAAQA
+986 FSLLTIGAAPA
-997 APRFVFFA
+997 PPRFVFFA
-1005 TRVAHLRDERRV
+1005 TRAAHLRDERRV
-1017 FALTPTDL
+1017 FTLTPDDL

-1052 RVPVLINETTGE
+1052 RVPVLINDTTGKN
-1064 SPWGVTFRQGLFNMT
+1064 PWGVSFLRMFDMSN
-1079 SDSHLFRPVPA
+1079 DSRLFRPVPA
-1090 PAEARAGW
+1090 PAEAGAGW

-1121 GGAPREATAAELA
+1121 GGATREATAAELA

-1156 GRWER
+1156 GRWDR

-1181 SLLPRVGVGH
+1181 SLLPRAGVGN
-1191 KAPLIF
+1191 KVPLIF

-1212 VNSFVFDF
+1212 MNSLVFDF
-1220 IARQKVGG
+1220 ATRPKIGG
-1228 TNLTFFILKQL
+1228 TNLNFFILKQL
-1239 PVLPPEAFSAADL
+1239 PVLPPEAFSAADIA
-1252 VFIVP
+1252 FIVP
-1257 RVVELVSTAW
+1257 RVVELVYTAW
-1267 DVQPFAADVWAEAD
+1267 DVHPFAADVWAEAD
-1281 AGLRA
+1281 AALRA

-1292 EDNLRACAA
+1292 EENLRATS
-1301 RTPPEIAAAVV
+1301 TPPSPPPQAGGGSGGV
-1312 AATADDAAP
+1312 

-1333 RIRAGLDARIA
+1333 RIRADLDARIA
-1344 RLYGVTRDD
+1344 RLYGVSRDD
-1353 LRYILDPHDVEGPD
+1353 LRYILDPQEVEGPD

-1389 RRLVLEAFSP
+1389 RRLALEAWD
-1399 SSPLPPSPA
+1399 A
-1408 RGQGGSVGRAEE
+1408 GS
-1420 D
+1420 